1 MSYMSIPNFRLPA
14 RICIVYL
21 FFFIY
26 FTPAVNAQ
34 LNVFNPASPDEH
46 MLTRLEQQF
55 EAGYKARLAALP
67 SKYKK
72 EFQAVYDQRW
82 ENIKSKFDKKEIY
95 TATGAKQY
103 LDKLLQEIV
112 KANPLLQ
119 DQKIY
124 CYFSRSAVPNASYI
138 GEGIILFNMGLF
150 KQLENESQAAFV
162 LCHELAHYYL
172 QHSENSIARYVN
184 TMNGK
189 DMQQEL
195 RKIKATEYGKREQLE
210 KLIKGVTFNSRRH
223 SRDHESQ
230 ADSMG
235 LVFMQHTRFSV
246 NGALTVM
253 ALLDT
258 VDVDTMNTA
267 ARLQQ
272 LFNAKAYPF
281 RKRWTAKRE
290 GLLGANAHPEKDQEM
305 EDSLKTHPDCKQR
318 IKLLEAMAGAGERNN
333 TALNIIDKATFDS
346 LRHAFKYE
354 VISYAFENDQYSR
367 SLYYAISLLQEYP
380 DDPFLV
386 THIGKVLNSCYDA
399 QKAHTL
405 GKLTDLP
412 SPVYSDNYNVL
423 LHMIQNLNLDE
434 YPAVTFYYLETYQP
448 KLNTYTAFMR
458 EFNKSRQLI
467 Q

>member
-1 MSYMSIPNFRLPA
+1 MSIPCFRLTA
-14 RICIVYL
+14 RICIVCL
-21 FFFIY
+21 SFIY
-26 FTPAVNAQ
+26 FTSTVSAQ
-34 LNVFNPASPDEH
+34 LNVFSPAQPNEH
-46 MLTRLEQQF
+46 VLTSLEQQF
-55 EAGYKARLAALP
+55 EVNYKARLAALP
-67 SKYKK
+67 SKNKK
-72 EFQAVYDQRW
+72 ELQAIYDQRW

-95 TATGAKQY
+95 TATDAKQY

-119 DQKIY
+119 NQKIY
-124 CYFSRSAVPNASYI
+124 GYFSRSGVPNASYI

-195 RKIKATEYGKREQLE
+195 RKIKASEYGKREQLE

-235 LVFMQHTRFSV
+235 LVFLQHTRFSA

-281 RKRWTAKRE
+281 RKRWTAKRV
-290 GLLGANAHPEKDQEM
+290 LLGGDTPLEKDAEM

-318 IKLLEAMAGAGERNN
+318 IKLLETMISAGSRNN
-333 TALNIIDKATFDS
+333 TVLNIIDKAAFDS

-399 QKAHTL
+399 QKSHTL

-412 SPVYSDNYNVL
+412 SPVYSDHYNVL
-423 LHMIQNLNLDE
+423 LQMIQNLNLDE
-434 YPAVTFYYLETYQP
+434 YPAISFYYLEAYQP
-448 KLNTYTAFMR
+448 KMNTYTAFMR